1 MIETLFLGGRIFRTR
16 KYHRGLPVES
26 RYSWTVFRI
35 PAPEKLEEHRYLP
48 RISQKSVVCLHD
60 GNAWQTTVLTIWGM
74 YVQYT
79 FNVHRISR
87 GPLPK
92 FCLTLCLAPRIVSEN
107 NAANTVDGSGI
118 LRSPVEVGSLS
129 HYFRDFFL
137 PPSRI
142 SVINRS
148 PMDLWSGSCSRKTSP
163 ISPGILS
170 TWRIIRF

>member
-26 RYSWTVFRI
+26 RYSWPVFRI
-35 PAPEKLEEHRYLP
+35 PAPEKLEEYRYLP

-129 HYFRDFFL
+129 HHFRDFFTSQQDFSHQQEPHGLVVRELQQENLSNL
-137 PPSRI
+137 PW
-142 SVINRS
+142 N
-148 PMDLWSGSCSRKTSP
+148 P
-163 ISPGILS
+163 IHLEDHPI
-170 TWRIIRF
+170 